1 MAELADAVDSKSTA
15 PKGRASSS
23 LAPGI
28 TNLNTYGFL
37 VKEVNG
43 GRVAIVPVLSRSFAG
58 GVEIRRAAS
67 LRSCLLTIFSGSK
80 INGIFL
86 PLNPNSTHS
95 GEPTPPKFPTP
106 VSPEHP

>member
-28 TNLNTYGFL
+28 TKSHIYVFFTEAMEG
-37 VKEVNG
+37 ESG
-43 GRVAIVPVLSRSFAG
+43 AIVPVLCISFAG

-67 LRSCLLTIFSGSK
+67 LRSCSLTM
-80 INGIFL
+80 L
-86 PLNPNSTHS
+86 
-95 GEPTPPKFPTP
+95 
-106 VSPEHP
+106 